1 MRERYAIHLWGMH
14 ICAFVGMKSLKCQLQ
29 PHRLNT
35 SHIYNIYLR
44 TVHRGLAPLGQVKDC
59 SLEFLC
65 SLDRLGPKD
74 CPSVCYLGQV
84 SSGIGHPWQGSITEH
99 FQFRISRDE
108 ATHYTI
114 GVFLPQNPFSHI
126 NFAFSSVTFFS
137 TAWVINIL
145 VIS

>member
-1 MRERYAIHLWGMH
+1 MTTAVVGVGSIRLWGMH

-44 TVHRGLAPLGQVKDC
+44 TVHRGLGPLGQVKDC

-74 CPSVCYLGQV
+74 CPSVV
-84 SSGIGHPWQGSITEH
+84 
-99 FQFRISRDE
+99 
-108 ATHYTI
+108 
-114 GVFLPQNPFSHI
+114 
-126 NFAFSSVTFFS
+126 
-137 TAWVINIL
+137 IL
-145 VIS
+145 VRFRQGLATPGKALLQSIFSLESVQHRM

>member
-1 MRERYAIHLWGMH
+1 
-14 ICAFVGMKSLKCQLQ
+14 MKSLKCQLQ

-44 TVHRGLAPLGQVKDC
+44 TVHRGLAPLGQFKDC

-74 CPSVCYLGQV
+74 CPSVVILVRFRQGLATRFRQGLAKLYYRAFSVQNQC
-84 SSGIGHPWQGSITEH
+84 SIGCDM
-99 FQFRISRDE
+99 SRDE

-114 GVFLPQNPFSHI
+114 RVFLPQNPFSYI
-126 NFAFSSVTFFS
+126 NFAFSSVTFLFNS
-137 TAWVINIL
+137 L
-145 VIS
+145 GH